1 MKASHLLTIIGAG
14 LVLTL
19 PILIF
24 GIPFLSDDGVKHAV
38 WYVHFSEQLWSGD
51 LYPRW
56 LFNMNAGLGS
66 PAFFY
71 YPPLPFFL
79 TSLLKPF
86 FSNDPHGWHQLGVSA
101 SLALIAS
108 GFSAYVWLKDLVD
121 QNSALIAGILYMAMP
136 YHLAADLYVR
146 GSLSEYWAFVWI
158 PIILLFT
165 NKIING
171 HRRAAV
177 GLAVSYALL
186 IMTHLPT
193 TLIFSVIPVCYALL
207 AASTRGK
214 ARALGIIL
222 SSMTLGIGLSAIYL
236 LPAMLTQQYVF
247 LDQMSAG
254 YFSYENWF
262 LFSKLLMWKEDKAR
276 IILLVLDMAGVACSA
291 FVVGRRALETG
302 FRKVNVF
309 WFTIAAASAFMMTE
323 LSKPVWTIF
332 PVLKSIQF
340 PWRFNV
346 VLSVATAALLTVAI
360 SSLKARLIASI
371 NIAKM
376 VALLLIVAWIP
387 ATVWAAWKSFP
398 QTNPDRDS
406 INYVKREIEQSR
418 DVPEYWPRWNASM
431 AEINWETSTNED
443 YWDVQWERVFET
455 LLQRVGK
462 SEENQPAVRIVEGT
476 GRVAVNARRPR
487 EIDLHV
493 QTTTGALLI
502 VPQFYYPCWTAHLAG
517 EKTNLTVNPSD
528 PDGLLSVSVPRGDH
542 QVQLRLSQSKA
553 ELAGQLISLASVIIA
568 LSLILYFRVFC
579 KTLHHTSA

>member
-1 MKASHLLTIIGAG
+1 MKASHLLTIAGAG
-14 LVLTL
+14 LILTL

-24 GIPFLSDDGVKHAV
+24 GIPFLSDDGAKHAV

-51 LYPRW
+51 FYPRW
-56 LFNMNAGLGS
+56 LINMNAGLGS

-79 TSLLKPF
+79 TNLLKPF
-86 FSNDPHGWHQLGVSA
+86 FTNDPHGWHQLGVSA

-108 GFSAYVWLKDLVD
+108 GFSAYAWLKDMVD
-121 QNSALIAGILYMAMP
+121 QNSALIAAILYMAMP

-146 GSLSEYWAFVWI
+146 GSLSEYWTFVWI

-165 NKIING
+165 NKLING
-171 HRRAAV
+171 HSRAAV

-193 TLIFSVIPVCYALL
+193 TLVFSVIPVCYALL
-207 AASTRGK
+207 AADTRGK
-214 ARALGIIL
+214 ARAIGITL
-222 SSMTLGIGLSAIYL
+222 SSMMLGIGLSAIYL

-247 LDQMSAG
+247 LDQMSTG

-302 FRKVNVF
+302 FRKANAF
-309 WFTIAAASAFMMTE
+309 WFTIAAASVFMMTE

-332 PVLKSIQF
+332 PVLKKIQF

-360 SSLKARLIASI
+360 SSLRARLIASI

-376 VALLLIVAWIP
+376 VALLLMVAWIP
-387 ATVWAAWKSFP
+387 ATVWAAWRSFP

-418 DVPEYWPRWNASM
+418 DVPEYWPRWNAAM

-462 SEENQPAVRIVEGT
+462 SEENQPDVSIVEGT
-476 GRVAVNARRPR
+476 GTAAVNARRPR

-493 QTTTGALLI
+493 DTSTGVLLI
-502 VPQFYYPCWTAHLAG
+502 VPQFYYPGWTAHLAG
-517 EKTNLTVNPSD
+517 EKTNLTVSPSD

-542 QVQLRLSQSKA
+542 QVQLRISRSKA
-553 ELAGQLISLASVIIA
+553 EFAGQLISLASVIIA
-568 LSLILYFRVFC
+568 LSLILYFRVF
-579 KTLHHTSA
+579 